1 VSSGG
6 DIWREWGRMGGRLLT
21 IWSSSDVDLQS
32 DHTSSSSSTAQ
43 TASASKGESLV
54 GIQNS
59 DSAELGFCRP
69 SSASASSKT
78 RSSSKKSKSKG
89 NDHTMHSLGVATIH
103 PDDTAHNRGVQAT
116 RGGASAQELA
126 HLEAA
131 FASNGVDQ
139 AGGFIAVIRYVPTF
153 PPSRNLV
160 LTMNNSGS
168 GWPHV
173 TPGGDQNHHWTLMI
187 LDSTGDVINWDISF
201 PSFRRG
207 MRNQRIIHIASL
219 QGQPD
224 GAFFTP
230 TGRTAPMGA
239 QDWRRIER
247 TTFIY
252 RNPWNTPQDVVYLR
266 GIWTKYGQLAA
277 RHQLAP

>member
-1 VSSGG
+1 MSRLDPQDRRKSARRAALSRIRVRKARTEHRQLQRRASVLLASSKESRTSVSSGG

-160 LTMNNSGS
+160 LTSM
-168 GWPHV
+168 
-173 TPGGDQNHHWTLMI
+173 
-187 LDSTGDVINWDISF
+187 
-201 PSFRRG
+201 
-207 MRNQRIIHIASL
+207 
-219 QGQPD
+219 
-224 GAFFTP
+224 
-230 TGRTAPMGA
+230 
-239 QDWRRIER
+239 
-247 TTFIY
+247 
-252 RNPWNTPQDVVYLR
+252 
-266 GIWTKYGQLAA
+266 
-277 RHQLAP
+277 